1 MLGLTRLQMESNAR
15 SQCAH
20 LRLHAQLAFTSEA
33 GIDGARA
40 QKFLLGSSLL
50 RNEEEAKNLL

>member
-1 MLGLTRLQMESNAR
+1 MESNAR